1 MVKQEIYQ
9 DEVAAYHAIKE
20 FFDEVEEEYGRKAIF
35 FDEYRE
41 RPIAYD
47 EYDIE
52 GHITDDRLIQLV
64 FDNRLIAFCFLRKND
79 GNYNE
84 VTFVKI
90 EKNDA

>member
-1 MVKQEIYQ
+1 MVRQEIYQ
-9 DEVAAYHAIKE
+9 DEVEAGSAISKFFNEAQENLGRHAV
-20 FFDEVEEEYGRKAIF
+20 FDDEIRIRKLTYS
-35 FDEYRE
+35 DL
-41 RPIAYD
+41 D
-47 EYDIE
+47 N
-52 GHITDDRLIQLV
+52 HIVDDAVVQLV

>member
-9 DEVAAYHAIKE
+9 DEVEVGKAISE
-20 FFDEVEEEYGRKAIF
+20 FFNEVQENLGRHAVFDDEIRIRKLTYS
-35 FDEYRE
+35 DL
-41 RPIAYD
+41 D
-47 EYDIE
+47 N
-52 GHITDDRLIQLV
+52 HIVDDAVVQLV